1 MSHKSIICSALVAF
15 VTLAPAVALANVVD
29 VTNAVRSKGCGKQSV
44 AHRPILAHRQLNEA
58 ARRLSRGDSLQEATS
73 KSGYRA
79 RQSASI
85 VFQHTDGDAAIAR
98 MLAQRFCRIVADP
111 ALREIGVYQRG
122 DQTWMVLAAPFS
134 PPAADDAPA
143 VAHRVR
149 QLINGARTRG
159 RRCGS
164 KSFYAT
170 RPLQQV
176 LALDHAALAH
186 AREMA
191 AHSYLGH
198 QARDGSMPAQR
209 VMRVGYAWSAVAEN
223 VAAGQPS
230 AEEVVTTWLESPGH
244 CANLMN
250 PRYTETGIAFAV
262 DKASAKGIYWAQ
274 LYATPK

>member
-15 VTLAPAVALANVVD
+15 VTLAPAVVLANVVD
-29 VTNAVRSKGCGKQSV
+29 ITNAVRSKGCGWQSV
-44 AHRPILAHRQLNEA
+44 AHRPVLAHRQLNEA
-58 ARRLSRGDSLQEATS
+58 ARRLSGGDSLQEATS

-85 VFQHTDGDAAIAR
+85 VFQHTNGDADIAR

-111 ALREIGVYQRG
+111 DLREIGVYQRG
-122 DQTWMVLAAPFS
+122 DKTWMVLAAPFS

-149 QLINGARTRG
+149 QLINDARTRG

-164 KSFYAT
+164 KTFYAT

-198 QARDGSMPAQR
+198 QSRDGSMPAQR
-209 VMRVGYAWSAVAEN
+209 VMRASYVWSAVAEN

-230 AEEVVTTWLESPGH
+230 AEEVVNTWLESPGH

-262 DKASAKGIYWAQ
+262 DKASDKGIYWAQ